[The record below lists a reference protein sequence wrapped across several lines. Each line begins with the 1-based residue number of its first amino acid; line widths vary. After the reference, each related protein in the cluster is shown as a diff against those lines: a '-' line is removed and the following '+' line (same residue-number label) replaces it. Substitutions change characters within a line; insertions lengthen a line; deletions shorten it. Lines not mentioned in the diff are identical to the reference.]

1 MSMKKEAENL
11 APINVNVMLVS
22 SSYEEKK
29 VKEVV
34 TALKGRKSRLNIV
47 EWVNSSERSEHL
59 IKKGG
64 E

>member
-1 MSMKKEAENL
+1 
-11 APINVNVMLVS
+11 MLIS
-22 SSYEEKK
+22 SSYEEKN

-34 TALKGRKSRLNIV
+34 KALKGRKSNSNIV
-47 EWVNSSERSEHL
+47 ELVNSSERSEHL